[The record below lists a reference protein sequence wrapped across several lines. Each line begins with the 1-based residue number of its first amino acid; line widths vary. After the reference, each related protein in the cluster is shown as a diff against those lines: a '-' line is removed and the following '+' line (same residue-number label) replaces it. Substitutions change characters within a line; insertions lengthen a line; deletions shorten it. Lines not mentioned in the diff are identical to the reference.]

1 MATTTSLTPPDQ
13 HREPP
18 PQLGGV
24 LWWALCAA
32 AALGLAVCSSLG
44 PHRVWGAAAA
54 FGYLAAALVAA
65 RGRSSR
71 TAGTVALAGAVALP
85 LLWLLAVDR
94 AQLEVRVVARSAAL
108 LLAEGTPYLHRP
120 WVPEDFNPYL
130 PGMSVFGLPEALA
143 GPGPLTDPRL
153 WMGAAFLGALAPAL
167 PAGSRS
173 APLRWIAACPLVAL
187 PLAVGGVDLP
197 VAGLMCLGLALSGR
211 GRAGAAGLAL
221 GAAAALKWT
230 AWPAIPVVL
239 ALMTASSRSGGRA
252 AGGAVVRSGG
262 REAGGAVVRSGGRAA
277 GGAVVRSGGREAGG
291 AVVRSGGREA
301 GGAVVRSG
309 DREAGGEVVRSGGR
323 EAGCAVVR
331 SDGRQAGRAASR
343 CGLVALLTAAVL
355 VLPAALRD
363 PGAFRA
369 HVVDFPLGLTD
380 AVSSAASPFP
390 GHLLAIHV
398 PGGRTLALLLL
409 GAGALLLAL
418 SLLVRPPATAAD
430 AAVRLALGLL
440 LATAFMPASRFGYL
454 VYPLVLVA
462 WAAIRQEPGHALLR
476 RIRESAPR

>member
-18 PQLGGV
+18 PRLGGV

-65 RGRSSR
+65 RGRSAR
-71 TAGTVALAGAVALP
+71 TAETVALAGAVALP

-197 VAGLMCLGLALSGR
+197 VAGLMCLGLALAGR

-239 ALMTASSRSGGRA
+239 ALMSASSRSGGRA

-262 REAGGAVVRSGGRAA
+262 REAGGAVVRSDGQEA
-277 GGAVVRSGGREAGG
+277 GWAVVRSRGREA
-291 AVVRSGGREA
+291 R
-301 GGAVVRSG
+301 
-309 DREAGGEVVRSGGR
+309 
-323 EAGCAVVR
+323 CAVVR
-331 SDGRQAGRAASR
+331 SDGREAGRAASR
-343 CGLVALLTAAVL
+343 CGLVALLTAALL

-390 GHLLAIHV
+390 GHLLATHV

-476 RIRESAPR
+476 RVRESAPR

>member
-1 MATTTSLTPPDQ
+1 MATTTPLTPPDQ

-18 PQLGGV
+18 PLLGGA

-54 FGYLAAALVAA
+54 LGYLAAALLAA
-65 RGRSSR
+65 RGRTPR
-71 TAGTVALAGAVALP
+71 TAGAVALAGAVLLP

-94 AQLEVRVVARSAAL
+94 AQLEVRVVARSAGL
-108 LLAEGTPYLHRP
+108 LLAEGTPYLQHP
-120 WVPEDFNPYL
+120 VVPEDFNPYL
-130 PGMSVFGLPEALA
+130 PGMAVFGLPEAVA

-153 WMGAAFLGALAPAL
+153 WMGAAFLGALALAL
-167 PAGSRS
+167 PAGARS

-197 VAGLMCLGLALSGR
+197 VAGLMCLGLALAGR
-211 GRAGAAGLAL
+211 GRARAAGAAL

-230 AWPAIPVVL
+230 AWPAIPVAL
-239 ALMTASSRSGGRA
+239 ALLAAAFRSADRGEGHRPADRA
-252 AGGAVVRSGG
+252 AA
-262 REAGGAVVRSGGRAA
+262 
-277 GGAVVRSGGREAGG
+277 
-291 AVVRSGGREA
+291 
-301 GGAVVRSG
+301 
-309 DREAGGEVVRSGGR
+309 
-323 EAGCAVVR
+323 
-331 SDGRQAGRAASR
+331 R

-380 AVSSAASPFP
+380 AVSSAASPLP
-390 GHLLAIHV
+390 GHLLATHV

-409 GAGALLLAL
+409 GVSALLLAL
-418 SLLVRPPATAAD
+418 SLVLRPPATPAD
-430 AAVRLALGLL
+430 AAARLALGLL
-440 LATAFMPASRFGYL
+440 LAIAFMPASRFGYL
-454 VYPLVLVA
+454 VHPLVLVV
-462 WAAIRQEPGHALLR
+462 WAAARPTPDQHPLLLR
-476 RIRESAPR
+476 VRKQVSR

>member
-13 HREPP
+13 QREPP

-197 VAGLMCLGLALSGR
+197 VAGLMCLGLALAGR

-262 REAGGAVVRSGGRAA
+262 REAGGAVVL
-277 GGAVVRSGGREAGG
+277 
-291 AVVRSGGREA
+291 
-301 GGAVVRSG
+301 
-309 DREAGGEVVRSGGR
+309 SGGR
-323 EAGCAVVR
+323 EAGCGVIR
-331 SDGRQAGRAASR
+331 SGGRQAGRAASR
-343 CGLVALLTAAVL
+343 CGLVALLIAAVL

-390 GHLLAIHV
+390 GHLLATHV

-462 WAAIRQEPGHALLR
+462 WAAARAGPGQVLFR

>member
-18 PQLGGV
+18 PRLGGV

-54 FGYLAAALVAA
+54 FGYLAAALIAA

-94 AQLEVRVVARSAAL
+94 AQLEVWVVARSAAL

-153 WMGAAFLGALAPAL
+153 WMGAAFHGALAPAL

-197 VAGLMCLGLALSGR
+197 VAGLMCLGLALAGR

-252 AGGAVVRSGG
+252 AGGAVVRSDG
-262 REAGGAVVRSGGRAA
+262 
-277 GGAVVRSGGREAGG
+277 
-291 AVVRSGGREA
+291 
-301 GGAVVRSG
+301 
-309 DREAGGEVVRSGGR
+309 REAGGEVVRSGGR
-323 EAGCAVVR
+323 EAGCGAVR
-331 SDGRQAGRAASR
+331 SGGREAGRAASR

>member
-18 PQLGGV
+18 PRLGGV

-71 TAGTVALAGAVALP
+71 MSETVALAGAVALP

-197 VAGLMCLGLALSGR
+197 VAGLMCLGLALAGR

-252 AGGAVVRSGG
+252 AGGAVVRSDG
-262 REAGGAVVRSGGRAA
+262 REAGGAVVRSDGRETGRAVVRSRGQEA
-277 GGAVVRSGGREAGG
+277 RCAVIRSGGRE
-291 AVVRSGGREA
+291 
-301 GGAVVRSG
+301 
-309 DREAGGEVVRSGGR
+309 
-323 EAGCAVVR
+323 
-331 SDGRQAGRAASR
+331 AGRAASR

-390 GHLLAIHV
+390 GHLLATHV
-398 PGGRTLALLLL
+398 PGGRTQALLLL

-476 RIRESAPR
+476 RVRESAPR

>member
-18 PQLGGV
+18 PRLGGV

-65 RGRSSR
+65 RGRSAR
-71 TAGTVALAGAVALP
+71 TAETVALAGAVALP

-108 LLAEGTPYLHRP
+108 LLAEGTPYVHRP

-173 APLRWIAACPLVAL
+173 VPLRWIAACPLVAL
-187 PLAVGGVDLP
+187 PLAVVGVDLP
-197 VAGLMCLGLALSGR
+197 VAGLMCLGLALAGR

-239 ALMTASSRSGGRA
+239 ALMSASS
-252 AGGAVVRSGG
+252 
-262 REAGGAVVRSGGRAA
+262 RSGGRAA

-309 DREAGGEVVRSGGR
+309 GREAGGAVVRSDGQEAGWAVVRSRGR
-323 EAGCAVVR
+323 EARCAVVR
-331 SDGRQAGRAASR
+331 SDGREAGRAASR
-343 CGLVALLTAAVL
+343 CGLVALLTAALL

-390 GHLLAIHV
+390 GHLLATHV

-476 RIRESAPR
+476 RVRESAPR

>member
-18 PQLGGV
+18 QRLGGV

-65 RGRSSR
+65 RGRSAR

-120 WVPEDFNPYL
+120 WVPGDFNPYL

-197 VAGLMCLGLALSGR
+197 VAGLMCLGLALAGR

-252 AGGAVVRSGG
+252 AGGAVVRSDG
-262 REAGGAVVRSGGRAA
+262 REAGGAVVRS
-277 GGAVVRSGGREAGG
+277 
-291 AVVRSGGREA
+291 
-301 GGAVVRSG
+301 
-309 DREAGGEVVRSGGR
+309 DGR

-331 SDGRQAGRAASR
+331 SRGRQAGRAASR

-390 GHLLAIHV
+390 GHLLATHV

-440 LATAFMPASRFGYL
+440 LATVFMPASRFGYL

-462 WAAIRQEPGHALLR
+462 WAAAREGPGQVLFR